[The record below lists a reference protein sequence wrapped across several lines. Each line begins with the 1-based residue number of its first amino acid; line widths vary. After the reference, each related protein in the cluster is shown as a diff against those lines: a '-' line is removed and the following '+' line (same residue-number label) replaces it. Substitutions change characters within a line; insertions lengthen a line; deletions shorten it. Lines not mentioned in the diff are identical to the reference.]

1 MKCSACGEMH
11 LRRNMRKIYIAE
23 NCFVAVTTSRIGG
36 EYGAIC
42 NPKVLINNEKVGD
55 AVYEK
60 SIREYVVK
68 QGVCKNGALHKKS
81 IKYVSANGQS
91 YAVKMLEEK
100 LTEDELDVVRRGRNA
115 NPHSS
120 AKNADIVDYKYATGF
135 EALIGYL
142 YLTKQNDRLK
152 EILEKE

>member
-1 MKCSACGEMH
+1 MKKE
-11 LRRNMRKIYIAE
+11 E
-23 NCFVAVTTSRIGG
+23 
-36 EYGAIC
+36 
-42 NPKVLINNEKVGD
+42 VLQYSSLVLAYMGD

-60 SIREYVVK
+60 SVREHVVK
-68 QGVCKNGALHKKS
+68 QGVCKNGTLHKKS
-81 IKYVSANGQS
+81 IKYVSATGQS

-100 LTEDELDVVRRGRNA
+100 LTEEELAVVKRGRNA

-142 YLTKQNDRLK
+142 YLTEQFERVEEVIGWAI
-152 EILEKE
+152 EIIESK

>member
-1 MKCSACGEMH
+1 MKKE
-11 LRRNMRKIYIAE
+11 E
-23 NCFVAVTTSRIGG
+23 
-36 EYGAIC
+36 
-42 NPKVLINNEKVGD
+42 VLQYSSLVLAYMGD

-142 YLTKQNDRLK
+142 YLTEQLDRME
-152 EILEKE
+152 EIINMTIEIINNKR